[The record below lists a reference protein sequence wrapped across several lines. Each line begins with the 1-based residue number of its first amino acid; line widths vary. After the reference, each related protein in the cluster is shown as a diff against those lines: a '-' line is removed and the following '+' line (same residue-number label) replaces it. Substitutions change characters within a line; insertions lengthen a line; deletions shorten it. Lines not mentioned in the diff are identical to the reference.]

1 MKPRDL
7 FAGGAI
13 LVAAVA
19 ALAVLRLT
27 VFGSGTAPAAAPSRP
42 AVTRGQLSTLPLPT
56 PTPTASR
63 PTYPLTGL
71 PMTDADLLRTKPQR
85 PVAVMIDSNDAFN
98 APIGL
103 DRADV
108 VFEALVEGGIT
119 RFMAVYDSREADTI
133 EPVRS
138 ARTPFLPW
146 VLEFDALY
154 AHVGRA
160 ESPGAANS
168 GQQIADLKIADLDM
182 EGGPS
187 PVPTAYQRDAT
198 REAPHNVVTGTG
210 ALRAAA
216 ALRGEDRAPRMG
228 EWHFASPS
236 TADAAL
242 PAAAGVDIDFGPIAA
257 SHPSWI
263 WDDTDGVYRRLADGV
278 VQVDGA
284 THQPLI
290 ATNVVV
296 MHARNYVAD
305 SSGHVLIENVGQ
317 GPAQVYVGGHVIQGT
332 WRKPD
337 NVSRTRVYD
346 RDGNEIAFR
355 PGNTWIEVE
364 GVSAGN

>member
-1 MKPRDL
+1 MKLRDL
-7 FAGGAI
+7 FVGGAI
-13 LVAAVA
+13 LVAALA
-19 ALAVLRLT
+19 AIAVLRLT
-27 VFGSGTAPAAAPSRP
+27 LFGTGAAGVTPTPSSV
-42 AVTRGQLSTLPLPT
+42 ARGPLSTLPLPT
-56 PTPTASR
+56 PTLAAAR
-63 PTYPLTGL
+63 PAYPLTGL
-71 PMTDADLLRTKPQR
+71 PMTDADLLRTQRQR

-119 RFMAVYDSREADTI
+119 RYLAVYDSRDADTI

-160 ESPGAANS
+160 EAPGPADS

-187 PVPTAYQRDAT
+187 PVPMAYQRDAT

-216 ALRGEDRAPRMG
+216 ALRGDDRAPRMG
-228 EWHFASPS
+228 EWHFAPPS

-242 PAAAGVDIDFGPIAA
+242 PAAAGVDVDFGPAAA

-263 WDDTDGVYRRLADGV
+263 WDDTDGVYRRLADGA

-284 THQPLI
+284 TRQPLT
-290 ATNVVV
+290 ATNVAV

-305 SSGHVLIENVGQ
+305 SNGHVLIDNVGR
-317 GPAQVYVGGHVIQGT
+317 GTAELYIGGHVIHGT

-337 NVSRTRVYD
+337 NVSRTRFYD

-364 GVSAGN
+364 AVSAGN

>member
-7 FAGGAI
+7 IIGGAI
-13 LVAAVA
+13 LVAALA

-27 VFGSGTAPAAAPSRP
+27 IFSAGGGASATPAPV
-42 AVTRGQLSTLPLPT
+42 VTRGPLSSLPQPTAT
-56 PTPTASR
+56 PTPGR
-63 PTYPLTGL
+63 PTFPLTGV
-71 PMTDADLLRTKPQR
+71 PMTDAYLAQAQRHR
-85 PVAVMIDSNDAFN
+85 PVAVMIDNNDAFN

-119 RFMAVYDSREADTI
+119 RFVAVYDSQDAGTI

-138 ARTPFLPW
+138 ARTPFLAW

-160 ESPGAANS
+160 ESPGPADS

-182 EGGPS
+182 EGGPN
-187 PVPTAYQRDAT
+187 PVPEAYQRDPT
-198 REAPHNVVTGTG
+198 REAPHNVVTSTG

-216 ALRGEDRAPRMG
+216 ALRGYDRAPRLG
-228 EWHFASPS
+228 EWRFAASNA
-236 TADAAL
+236 ADPAL
-242 PAAAGVDIDFGPIAA
+242 PVATKIDVDFGPIAA
-257 SHPSWI
+257 SHPSWA
-263 WDDTDGVYRRLADGV
+263 WDEAHGVYVRSADGV
-278 VQVDGA
+278 LQIDGA
-284 THQPLI
+284 THQPLT
-290 ATNVVV
+290 ATNLVV

-305 SSGHVLIENVGQ
+305 SSGHVLIDNVGQ
-317 GPAQVYVGGHVIQGT
+317 GPAEVYIGGHVIGGT

-337 NVSRTRVYD
+337 NASRTRFYD
-346 RDGNEIAFR
+346 SAGSKISFR

-364 GVSAGN
+364 GLAAAN

>member
-7 FAGGAI
+7 IVGGAI
-13 LVAAVA
+13 LVAALA

-27 VFGSGTAPAAAPSRP
+27 LFSAGSGPSAAPAAI
-42 AVTRGQLSTLPLPT
+42 VTRGLLSTLPLPT
-56 PTPTASR
+56 ATPTPGR

-71 PMTDADLLRTKPQR
+71 PMTDADLAQAQRHR
-85 PVAVMIDSNDAFN
+85 PVAVMIDNNDAFN

-119 RFMAVYDSREADTI
+119 RFVAVYDSQDAGTI

-138 ARTPFLPW
+138 ARTPFLAW

-160 ESPGAANS
+160 ESPGPADS

-182 EGGPS
+182 EGGPN
-187 PVPTAYQRDAT
+187 PVPEAYQRDPT
-198 REAPHNVVTGTG
+198 REAPHNVATSTG

-216 ALRGEDRAPRMG
+216 ALRGFDRPPKLG
-228 EWHFASPS
+228 EWRFATSNV
-236 TADAAL
+236 TDAAL
-242 PAAAGVDIDFGPIAA
+242 PVATTISIDFGPIAA
-257 SHPSWI
+257 SHPNWA
-263 WDDTDGVYRRLADGV
+263 WDEARGVYVRSADGV
-278 VQVDGA
+278 VQFDGA
-284 THQPLI
+284 THQPLT

-296 MHARNYVAD
+296 MHARNSVVD
-305 SSGHVLIENVGQ
+305 SNGHVLIDNVGQ
-317 GPAQVYVGGHVIQGT
+317 GPAEVYIGGHVIRGT

-337 NVSRTRVYD
+337 NASRTRFYD
-346 RDGNEIAFR
+346 AAGNEISFR

-364 GVSAGN
+364 GPVAAN